1 MGVRGTAGS
10 TTTPSRKRETSIFN
24 TPTVVRPPSA
34 LSDSSEDGVGKKTAN
49 TPIPIKR
56 SQRASGST
64 VQPHPCHEGGE
75 PNRGFN
81 GCSFAFSCS
90 ESFRGRRNSFPTTLC
105 SFAFRLD
112 KPLAFY
118 VNAEA
123 CYSPAHGFG
132 LRSCDPG
139 SSSCSPI
146 IINVM
151 LTSLGW
157 NTILPGCWDY
167 YICAVNTKTIIKAG
181 LTSSHC
187 PGSWSTLS
195 GLGGLRF

>member
-139 SSSCSPI
+139 STEDQDRVERTLQRGFKPYHQRERKSQLLRVRQDP
-146 IINVM
+146 
-151 LTSLGW
+151 TAE
-157 NTILPGCWDY
+157 
-167 YICAVNTKTIIKAG
+167 AVRG
-181 LTSSHC
+181 
-187 PGSWSTLS
+187 
-195 GLGGLRF
+195 